1 MVLICLSFLPNKEGL
16 LWGVSE
22 EGLKL
27 SILVFEIRICFLE
40 GDSSLSAAECIL

>member
-16 LWGVSE
+16 LSGVSK

-27 SILVFEIRICFLE
+27 SILAFEISIC
-40 GDSSLSAAECIL
+40 SLKRRKL